1 MHNAENNDENP
12 QWIIYVLLNVH
23 NTQCALYQ
31 LPYLVETQ
39 FFLSSMMVK
48 KKKKFTGHNVAKH
61 LLYHFNICTVVTVN
75 SLI

>member
-1 MHNAENNDENP
+1 MKSWGMHNAENNDENP

-39 FFLSSMMVK
+39 FFVIYDGK
-48 KKKKFTGHNVAKH
+48 KKKYWTQCCQAPF
-61 LLYHFNICTVVTVN
+61 LPF
-75 SLI
+75 